1 MNADGTLEKAPDAV
15 PSGEVADSDQT
26 QCYWSPMDGCYH
38 VLGEEE
44 KLLAAKAGAKLAASQ
59 VLNQES
65 DEVPTP
71 ILVSLLVC
79 RFALLRV
86 CPPLLRMLLVL
97 MCAAFRY
104 ADSRGALQN

>member
-1 MNADGTLEKAPDAV
+1 MNADGTLEKAPDAA

-65 DEVPTP
+65 DEVRYPDLDP
-71 ILVSLLVC
+71 CLSCC
-79 RFALLRV
+79 RFALLDLDPR
-86 CPPLLRMLLVL
+86 L
-97 MCAAFRY
+97 AA
-104 ADSRGALQN
+104 ADSHY